1 MVGDER
7 VHEILL
13 LRKWTTALTRMTV
26 LVDKAAIATYT
37 TSLERLLPHDGWRA
51 GDWSIKLLLIVE
63 SGGTVALHC
72 YLRVEKMGASLLSVV
87 DRSEVLIALRGI
99 CLDEVIGRHE

>member
-26 LVDKAAIATYT
+26 LVDKAAIATCT

-87 DRSEVLIALRGI
+87 DRSKVLIALRGI